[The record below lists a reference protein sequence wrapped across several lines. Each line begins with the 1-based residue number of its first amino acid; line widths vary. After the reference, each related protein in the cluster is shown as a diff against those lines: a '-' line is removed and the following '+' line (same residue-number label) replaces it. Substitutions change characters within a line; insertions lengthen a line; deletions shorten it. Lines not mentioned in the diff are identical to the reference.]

1 MLFVSP
7 KGDLIPPGDTVILRL
22 GVTMEENNVLGNEKQ
37 NYAQER
43 MVLEGAL
50 VDTEQKRLQL
60 LYVLLFCLKEL

>member
-1 MLFVSP
+1 
-7 KGDLIPPGDTVILRL
+7 
-22 GVTMEENNVLGNEKQ
+22 MEENNILGNEKQ